1 MFTFN
6 PLEVGNPMTLGMIEE
21 ELESKID
28 KMVVDSKQG
37 RVFRVRDVLSLLKSY
52 NTEYSVLP
60 KYLQNKI
67 DEIELLWKGGSILDA
82 YFNTL

>member
-1 MFTFN
+1 MFSFN
-6 PLEVGNPMTLGMIEE
+6 PLEVGNSMTLGMIEE

-28 KMVVDSKQG
+28 DMIVASKQG
-37 RVFRVRDVLSLLKSY
+37 KVFRVRDVLSLLKSY

-67 DEIELLWKGGSILDA
+67 DEIELL
-82 YFNTL
+82 

>member
-6 PLEVGNPMTLGMIEE
+6 PLEVGNSMTLGMIEE
-21 ELESKID
+21 ELELKID
-28 KMVVDSKQG
+28 DMIAASKQG
-37 RVFRVRDVLSLLKSY
+37 KVFRVRDVLSLLKSY

-67 DEIELLWKGGSILDA
+67 DEIELL
-82 YFNTL
+82 

>member
-6 PLEVGNPMTLGMIEE
+6 PLEVGNSMTLGMIEE

-28 KMVVDSKQG
+28 DMIAASKQG
-37 RVFRVRDVLSLLKSY
+37 KVFRVRDVLSLLKSY

-67 DEIELLWKGGSILDA
+67 DEIELL
-82 YFNTL
+82 

>member
-6 PLEVGNPMTLGMIEE
+6 PLEAGNPMTLGLIEE

-28 KMVVDSKQG
+28 DMIAASKQG
-37 RVFRVRDVLSLLKSY
+37 KVFRVRDVLSLLKSY

-67 DEIELLWKGGSILDA
+67 DEIELL
-82 YFNTL
+82 

>member
-28 KMVVDSKQG
+28 KMVADSKRG
-37 RVFRVRDVLSLLKSY
+37 AVFRVRDVLSLLKSY

-60 KYLQNKI
+60 QYLQNKI
-67 DEIELLWKGGSILDA
+67 DEIELL
-82 YFNTL
+82 

>member
-1 MFTFN
+1 MFEFN
-6 PLEVGNPMTLGMIEE
+6 PFEVGNPMTLGLIEE

-28 KMVVDSKQG
+28 DMIAASKQG
-37 RVFRVRDVLSLLKSY
+37 EVFRVRDVLSLFKSY

-67 DEIELLWKGGSILDA
+67 DEIELL
-82 YFNTL
+82 

>member
-1 MFTFN
+1 MFEFN
-6 PLEVGNPMTLGMIEE
+6 PFEVGNPMTLGMIEE

-28 KMVVDSKQG
+28 DMIAASKQG
-37 RVFRVRDVLSLLKSY
+37 KVFRVRDVLSLLKSY

-67 DEIELLWKGGSILDA
+67 DEIELL
-82 YFNTL
+82 

>member
-28 KMVVDSKQG
+28 DMIAASKQG
-37 RVFRVRDVLSLLKSY
+37 KVFRVRDVLSLLKSY

-67 DEIELLWKGGSILDA
+67 DEIELL
-82 YFNTL
+82 

>member
-6 PLEVGNPMTLGMIEE
+6 PLEVGNSMTLGMIEE

-28 KMVVDSKQG
+28 DMIAASKQG
-37 RVFRVRDVLSLLKSY
+37 KVFRVRDVLSLLKSY
-52 NTEYSVLP
+52 STEYSVLP

-67 DEIELLWKGGSILDA
+67 DEIELL
-82 YFNTL
+82 

>member
-28 KMVVDSKQG
+28 KMVADSKRG
-37 RVFRVRDVLSLLKSY
+37 AVFRVRDVLSLLKSY

-60 KYLQNKI
+60 QCLQNKI
-67 DEIELLWKGGSILDA
+67 DEIELL
-82 YFNTL
+82 

>member
-6 PLEVGNPMTLGMIEE
+6 PLEVGNPMTIGMIEE

-28 KMVVDSKQG
+28 KMVADSKRG
-37 RVFRVRDVLSLLKSY
+37 AVFRVRDVLSLLKSY

-60 KYLQNKI
+60 QYLQNKI
-67 DEIELLWKGGSILDA
+67 DEIELL
-82 YFNTL
+82 

>member
-6 PLEVGNPMTLGMIEE
+6 PLEVGNSMTLGMIEE
-21 ELESKID
+21 ELESEID
-28 KMVVDSKQG
+28 KMVANSRQG
-37 RVFRVRDVLSLLKSY
+37 KVFRVRDILALLKSY

-67 DEIELLWKGGSILDA
+67 DEIELL
-82 YFNTL
+82 

>member
-37 RVFRVRDVLSLLKSY
+37 KVFRVRDVLSLLKSY
-52 NTEYSVLP
+52 NMEYSVLP

-67 DEIELLWKGGSILDA
+67 DEIELL
-82 YFNTL
+82 

>member
-28 KMVVDSKQG
+28 DMIAASKQG
-37 RVFRVRDVLSLLKSY
+37 KVFRVRDVLSLLKSY
-52 NTEYSVLP
+52 NTEYSVIP

-67 DEIELLWKGGSILDA
+67 DEIELL
-82 YFNTL
+82 

>member
-6 PLEVGNPMTLGMIEE
+6 PLEVGNPITLGMIEE

-37 RVFRVRDVLSLLKSY
+37 KVFRVRDVLSLLRSY

-67 DEIELLWKGGSILDA
+67 DEIELL
-82 YFNTL
+82 

>member
-6 PLEVGNPMTLGMIEE
+6 PLEVGNSMTLGMIEE
-21 ELESKID
+21 ELESEID
-28 KMVVDSKQG
+28 KMVANSRQG
-37 RVFRVRDVLSLLKSY
+37 KVFRVRDVLSLLKSY

-67 DEIELLWKGGSILDA
+67 DEIELL
-82 YFNTL
+82 

>member
-1 MFTFN
+1 MFEFN
-6 PLEVGNPMTLGMIEE
+6 PCEVGNPIALGMIEE

-28 KMVVDSKQG
+28 DMIAVSKQG
-37 RVFRVRDVLSLLKSY
+37 KVFRIRDVLSLLKSY

-67 DEIELLWKGGSILDA
+67 DEIELL
-82 YFNTL
+82 

>member
-1 MFTFN
+1 MFEFN
-6 PLEVGNPMTLGMIEE
+6 PFEVGNPMTLGLIEE

-28 KMVVDSKQG
+28 DMIAASKQG
-37 RVFRVRDVLSLLKSY
+37 KVFRVRDVLSLLKSY

-67 DEIELLWKGGSILDA
+67 DEIELL
-82 YFNTL
+82 

>member
-1 MFTFN
+1 MFEFN
-6 PLEVGNPMTLGMIEE
+6 PFEVGNPMTLGLIEE

-28 KMVVDSKQG
+28 DMIAASKQG
-37 RVFRVRDVLSLLKSY
+37 KVFRIRDVLSLLKSY

-67 DEIELLWKGGSILDA
+67 DEIELL
-82 YFNTL
+82 